1 MSHATRDVVA
11 GTKIIE
17 EDGVTVDARLGI
29 ETMVHVG
36 RETHVIRAYEVHM
49 PVAKEVKHSGTHIE
63 KAVALHPIVHLGAD
77 TVVHSIPIHILDI
90 EHRVL
95 LVNLSPKIVE
105 SVYRRSRKVGRHES
119 FLARGKQD
127 HAEYQGCQQNQTRTA
142 VVRLCPKT
150 IVKLFSAGGT
160 GVKM

>member
-11 GTKIIE
+11 RTEIIE

-49 PVAKEVKHSGTHIE
+49 SVAQKVKHSGTHIE

-105 SVYRRSRKVGRHES
+105 GVYRRSRKVGRHEC
-119 FLARGKQD
+119 FLARGKQA
-127 HAEYQGCQQNQTRTA
+127 HAEHQGCQQNQARAA
-142 VVRLCPKT
+142 VARRCPTT
-150 IVKLFSAGGT
+150 IVELFSAGGVNET
-160 GVKM
+160 M